1 MFSFDLETHAWWPGN
16 ISPPIV
22 CGTYSDAQHTSL
34 VLRDGALEFFAE
46 KIGKAEL
53 VGANIF
59 FDLGCILATRPDL
72 TKAVFAAIE
81 AGQVFDT
88 HLAEALHDNAR
99 GLLYR
104 EANGAPFNRYT
115 LEILENRYLG
125 IDRHE
130 EKKGENAWRL
140 RYAELDGLPLEQW
153 PEEAKQY
160 PRADARNTYDVA
172 THQLLDGRENLHCL
186 GSEMRAGL
194 VLQLASMWGMR
205 TDPVLVPAVVAH
217 IKRKHE
223 ESRRRFFQAG
233 IVRVRPCGK
242 KKNKE
247 TGVSERERHDEIP
260 REWLAEALELISQ
273 SAAVTSDALEEKGA
287 PRLPESW
294 VASRKED
301 IRKCMASL
309 DKGVP
314 IRFAEDKGWLAT
326 LVERAYQGSAPRTDK
341 GAVQTSRDTLLE
353 SGDELLEAYGEE
365 GANEKLLS
373 TYVNVLEQGTKVPIN
388 PSTTTVLAT
397 DRVSYSKP
405 NLQQLPRG
413 SEAQNAEF
421 FRSLK

>member
-22 CGTYSDAQHTSL
+22 CGTYSDAQHTAL
-34 VLRDGALEFFAE
+34 VLRDGALEFFEA
-46 KIGKAEL
+46 KIGSAEL

-59 FDLGCILATRPDL
+59 FDLGCILAARPDL
-72 TKAVFAAIE
+72 TKRVFAAIE

-104 EANGAPFNRYT
+104 EANGQPFNRYS

-140 RYAELDGLPLEQW
+140 RYAELDGVPLEQW

-172 THQLLDGRENLHCL
+172 THQLTDDRENLHCL

-217 IKRKHE
+217 IKQKHE

-233 IVRVRPCGK
+233 IVRVRPCGM

-247 TGVSERERHDEIP
+247 TGVSERERHDDIS
-260 REWLAEALELISQ
+260 REWLAEAMTLIPSGEPW
-273 SAAVTSDALEEKGA
+273 AAE
-287 PRLPESW
+287 R
-294 VASRKED
+294 RED

-326 LVERAYQGSAPRTDK
+326 LVERAYQGSAPRTEK

-365 GANEKLLS
+365 GENEKLLS